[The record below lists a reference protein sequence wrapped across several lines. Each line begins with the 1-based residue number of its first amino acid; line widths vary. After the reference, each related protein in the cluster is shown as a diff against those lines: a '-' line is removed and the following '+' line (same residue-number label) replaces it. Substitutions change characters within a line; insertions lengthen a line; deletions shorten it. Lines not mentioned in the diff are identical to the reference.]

1 MNVLESKP
9 ASNYED
15 DLKKIIK
22 LLTYKNYKIQLKGS
36 SSLASQRYF
45 SDYDLFCVI
54 PKSEKDGFYKFIS
67 DLIDGIEG
75 NEDGNIF
82 FMELKMQ
89 TQNGNKTRV
98 YPKQKLNKS
107 SYEKSFDK
115 LDFIKIDLICSV
127 DNRLVEV
134 SCIYSFS
141 SSSPTQSDYINS
153 LVEDIKELKKEKKY
167 YKILKREFNIQKA
180 KGNKEELVRL
190 SKIFNSD
197 LGKEYKLISN
207 LEALQSLLE
216 FYQSPK
222 IKKRVII
229 NLKDLHLPD
238 DIEQID
244 DFIKEK
250 SKRLNTKAKAL
261 L

>member
-1 MNVLESKP
+1 MDILESKP

-22 LLTYKNYKIQLKGS
+22 LLTYKKYKIQLKGS

-54 PKSEKDGFYKFIS
+54 PKGEKEGFYKFIS
-67 DLIDGIEG
+67 DLIEDIQDG
-75 NEDGNIF
+75 EDGDIY

-89 TQNGNKTRV
+89 TKTGKKYRV
-98 YPKQKLNKS
+98 YPKQKLDKSDYDKAYNKI
-107 SYEKSFDK
+107 
-115 LDFIKIDLICSV
+115 DFIKIDLICRV
-127 DNRLVEV
+127 DNRFVEV

-141 SSSPTQSDYINS
+141 DDKPTQEDYISS

-167 YKILKREFNIQKA
+167 YKILKREFNIEKA

-190 SKIFNSD
+190 SRIFNSD
-197 LGKEYKLISN
+197 MGAEYKLISN
-207 LEALQSLLE
+207 LEALQNLLE
-216 FYQSPK
+216 YYQKPDI
-222 IKKRVII
+222 IKKVII

-238 DIEQID
+238 NID
-244 DFIKEK
+244 KIDEFIKEK
-250 SKRLNTKAKAL
+250 SKRLNTQAKAL
-261 L
+261 I

>member
-22 LLTYKNYKIQLKGS
+22 LLTYKKYKIQLKGS

-54 PKSEKDGFYKFIS
+54 PKNEKEGFYKFLS
-67 DLIDGIEG
+67 DLVNDIEEG
-75 NEDGNIF
+75 EEGDIY

-89 TQNGNKTRV
+89 TKSGKKIRV
-98 YPKQKLNKS
+98 YPKEKLNKS
-107 SYEKSFDK
+107 SYDKAYDK
-115 LDFIKIDLICSV
+115 LDFIKIDLICRV
-127 DNRLVEV
+127 DNRFVEV

-141 SSSPTQSDYINS
+141 DSTPSQADYINS
-153 LVEDIKELKKEKKY
+153 LMEDIKELKKEKKY

-180 KGNKEELVRL
+180 RGNKDELVRL
-190 SKIFNSD
+190 SRIFNSD
-197 LGKEYKLISN
+197 LGREYKTISN
-207 LEALQSLLE
+207 LEALQSILE
-216 FYQSPK
+216 FYQKPDI
-222 IKKRVII
+222 IKKVMI
-229 NLKDLHLPD
+229 NLKDLHLPS

-244 DFIKEK
+244 DFIKDK
-250 SKRLNTKAKAL
+250 SKRLNTQAKAL